1 MRKGRSVGQIQIK
14 RIYDAPQPNDGFR
27 ILVDRLWPRGV
38 SKDAA
43 HLDLW
48 LKDITPSPG
57 LRKWFCH
64 DPALFTEFRTH
75 YRAELSAN
83 INAVAQII
91 NLAQQHDI
99 TLLYAAKDP
108 KINHAVI
115 LAEYLQEQEQ
125 QSQKQ
130 GMGASP
136 LSSA

>member
-1 MRKGRSVGQIQIK
+1 MGQLQIK
-14 RIYDAPQPNDGFR
+14 RIYDAPRPNDGFR

-48 LKDITPSPG
+48 MKDITPSPE

-64 DPALFTEFRTH
+64 DPALFAEFRTH

-83 INAVAQII
+83 TNAVAQII
-91 NLAQQHDI
+91 NLAQHHDI

-125 QSQKQ
+125 EQQSQTQ
-130 GMGASP
+130 SIGISP